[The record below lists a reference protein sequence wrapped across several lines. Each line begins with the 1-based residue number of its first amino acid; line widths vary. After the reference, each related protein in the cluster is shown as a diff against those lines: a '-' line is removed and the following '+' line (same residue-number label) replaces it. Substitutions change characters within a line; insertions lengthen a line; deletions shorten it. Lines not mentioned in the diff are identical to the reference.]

1 MAEIDRAFTGSIPVL
16 YDRYMVPL
24 LFEPYAQDLAQRL
37 AGMKEGRLLEIAAG
51 TGAVTRA
58 LDRTLP
64 PGIKIV
70 ASDFNQAMLDHAM
83 TVTNPSRISWRQA
96 DAQALPFEDGE
107 FDAVVC
113 QFGVMFFPD
122 KQKAFREA
130 RRVLKPGGRYLFNV
144 WGSLE
149 ANPVSLVV
157 ADAVAACFPQDPPQF
172 FRRTPYGHFDQAPI
186 RRELEAA
193 GFPKV
198 DAQTVA
204 KHTQASARDAAFG
217 LCQGSPLRNEI
228 EARDPKGLDKATE
241 AAARAIAT
249 RFGDG
254 PIDNR
259 MQAIVFEAVR
269 PR

>member
-1 MAEIDRAFTGSIPVL
+1 MAEQDRAFTGSIPVL

-24 LFEPYAQDLAQRL
+24 LFEPYARDLAQRL
-37 AGMKEGRLLEIAAG
+37 AGLKEGRLLEIAAG
-51 TGAVTRA
+51 TGAVTRV

-64 PGIKIV
+64 PGIEIV
-70 ASDFNQAMLDHAM
+70 ATDFNQAMLDHAM
-83 TVTNPSRISWRQA
+83 GVTNSSRVSWRQA
-96 DAQALPFEDGE
+96 DAQALPFKDGE

-130 RRVLKPGGRYLFNV
+130 RRVLKPGGRYIFNV
-144 WGSLE
+144 WDRLE
-149 ANPVSLVV
+149 ANPVSLAV

-172 FRRTPYGHFDQAPI
+172 IRRAPYGHFDQAPI
-186 RRELEAA
+186 RRDLEAA
-193 GFPKV
+193 GFSKV
-198 DAQTVA
+198 EAQTVA
-204 KHTQASARDAAFG
+204 RHTQASARDAALG
-217 LCQGSPLRNEI
+217 YCQGSPLRNEI
-228 EARDPKGLDKATE
+228 EACDPKGLDKATE
-241 AAARAIAT
+241 AAAKAIAA

>member
-1 MAEIDRAFTGSIPVL
+1 MTSTGMRARLGLRFLDWMLRQMDELRPETVSRAQGEVLEVGFGTALNLRHYGAGVKSLTGL
-16 YDRYMVPL
+16 DPL
-24 LFEPYAQDLAQRL
+24 ETQALPAVEER
-37 AGMKEGRLLEIAAG
+37 IARA
-51 TGAVTRA
+51 AFPVTRA
-58 LDRTLP
+58 ALR
-64 PGIKIV
+64 
-70 ASDFNQAMLDHAM
+70 
-83 TVTNPSRISWRQA
+83 A
-96 DAQALPFEDGE
+96 DAALPFDSAR
-107 FDAVVC
+107 FDCVVTTWTLC
-113 QFGVMFFPD
+113 SIPD
-122 KQKAFREA
+122 PLAALVEM

-241 AAARAIAT
+241 AAARAIAA
-249 RFGDG
+249 RFGEG

-269 PR
+269 PH